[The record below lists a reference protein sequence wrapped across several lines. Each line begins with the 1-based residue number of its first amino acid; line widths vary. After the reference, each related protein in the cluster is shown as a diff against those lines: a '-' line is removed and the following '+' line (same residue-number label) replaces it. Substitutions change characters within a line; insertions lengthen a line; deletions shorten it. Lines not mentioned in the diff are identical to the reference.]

1 MPPPEPLGTP
11 AASATPRR
19 RSRRLRGRLEPRQL
33 ADYQATISAL
43 DTEHGRDVGYTLG
56 SVAATHR
63 RISQAL
69 AQGTTPSDESL
80 NVGRDGRGTYL
91 RKNALSWPLLELEA
105 PAPNWTLFDEV
116 TALADRI
123 MVMYRGRV
131 VGIVP
136 GDTSRD
142 VLGLMMAGEWQTNS
156 TKGLN

>member
-91 RKNALSWPLLELEA
+91 RKNALWWPLLELEA

-116 TALADRI
+116 TALAERTMREQQPSSSHETLDR
-123 MVMYRGRV
+123 
-131 VGIVP
+131 VP
-136 GDTSRD
+136 EHVRNALWLS
-142 VLGLMMAGEWQTNS
+142 VQSLSLIHI
-156 TKGLN
+156 